1 MHKSLRLGAAIAA
14 LVSTPL
20 SALSVAAQPAT
31 AQAAS
36 VSEAGMLSLSSGI
49 PITLVMAKE
58 VNSSVDKEGDTFPL
72 TVLNDVKVGDTI
84 VIPRGTP
91 AAGEVTWRTGK
102 GAFGKSG
109 KLEFSLRYINLDGR
123 HIPVTGDYRQEG
135 EGNTIATG
143 VGIIAV
149 GVFAGFITGKRARVP
164 MGRELMGQIA
174 QPVQF
179 SADGHLAP
187 SYDDK
192 AAMAAAQANTPLGK
206 CQTAAAALPQGKQ
219 KKALKDCFIKR
230 ME

>member
-1 MHKSLRLGAAIAA
+1 
-14 LVSTPL
+14 
-20 SALSVAAQPAT
+20 
-31 AQAAS
+31 
-36 VSEAGMLSLSSGI
+36 MLSLSSGI
-49 PITLVMAKE
+49 PIALVVTKE
-58 VNSSVDKEGDTFPL
+58 VNSSVEKEGDPIPL

-109 KLEFSLRYINLDGR
+109 KLEFSLRYIDLNGR
-123 HIPVTGDYRQEG
+123 RIPVTGDYRQEG

-143 VGIIAV
+143 VGLIAV

-164 MGRELMGQIA
+164 MGRELMAQVA

-179 SADGHLAP
+179 TADGQLAP

-192 AAMAAAQANTPLGK
+192 GAMAAAEASTPLGK
-206 CQTAAAALPQGKQ
+206 CKAEAATLAKGKQ
-219 KKALKDCFIKR
+219 KKALKDCYIKR